1 MADAMGRACIDRLRA
16 VWRRLLFTLAPL
28 AQEMTQN
35 DHGCGV
41 LEI

>member
-1 MADAMGRACIDRLRA
+1 MGRACIDRLRA
-16 VWRRLLFTLAPL
+16 VWRRLLFTLA
-28 AQEMTQN
+28 QEMTQN